1 MNSTI
6 QYQGYTIKAPPGPS
20 DQGDFAASP
29 TDMQVISQVDNTF
42 AVDSGDDVVLVPG
55 TLTFQCR
62 WVCVLSVMAQQA
74 AETQSV
80 QMTSGVTTTDSD
92 TKTFSESLGV
102 SGEVGGGEIPGKVGM
117 ALIAS
122 FSQSQTHSVALSVAR
137 TFTQSYSAQPG
148 TTLQVW
154 QLHSEYIAEY
164 SHDGQDYRY
173 VLCNEGDP
181 NNSPI
186 LELTFPEQ
194 AGG

>member
-6 QYQGYTIKAPPGPS
+6 EYQGYTIKAPPSPS
-20 DQGDFAASP
+20 DQGGFTASP

-80 QMTSGVTTTDSD
+80 SITTGVTTTDSD
-92 TKTFSESLGV
+92 TKTFAQNMGI
-102 SGEVGGGEIPGKVGM
+102 SGEVGGGEIPGKLG
-117 ALIAS
+117 ATLSAS
-122 FSQSQTHSVALSVAR
+122 FSQSQTHSVMLSVAR
-137 TFTQSYSAQPG
+137 TFTQTYSAQPG

-164 SHDGQDYRY
+164 SHDGQDHRD
-173 VLCNEGDP
+173 VLCNDGDP
-181 NNSPI
+181 SNSPI

>member
-1 MNSTI
+1 
-6 QYQGYTIKAPPGPS
+6 
-20 DQGDFAASP
+20 
-29 TDMQVISQVDNTF
+29 
-42 AVDSGDDVVLVPG
+42 
-55 TLTFQCR
+55 
-62 WVCVLSVMAQQA
+62 MAQQA

-80 QMTSGVTTTDSD
+80 SITSGVTTTESD
-92 TKTFSESLGV
+92 TKTFAQGMGI
-102 SGEVGGGEIPGKVGM
+102 SGEVGGGEIPAKVG
-117 ALIAS
+117 AQLSAS

-137 TFTQSYSAQPG
+137 TFTQTYSAQPG

-173 VLCNEGDP
+173 VLCSDGDP
-181 NNSPI
+181 SNSPI

>member
-102 SGEVGGGEIPGKVGM
+102 SGEVEGGEIPGKVGM
-117 ALIAS
+117 ALSAS
-122 FSQSQTHSVALSVAR
+122 FSQSQTQAWRCPWRGLLHKATRHSPGQPYKYGSCTLNTSPNIR
-137 TFTQSYSAQPG
+137 TMGRTIATCCAMKATQ
-148 TTLQVW
+148 TTAPYW
-154 QLHSEYIAEY
+154 S
-164 SHDGQDYRY
+164 
-173 VLCNEGDP
+173 
-181 NNSPI
+181 
-186 LELTFPEQ
+186 
-194 AGG
+194 

>member
-1 MNSTI
+1 
-6 QYQGYTIKAPPGPS
+6 
-20 DQGDFAASP
+20 
-29 TDMQVISQVDNTF
+29 
-42 AVDSGDDVVLVPG
+42 
-55 TLTFQCR
+55 
-62 WVCVLSVMAQQA
+62 MAQQA